1 MLGLSLSILPSP
13 DIDIVVFLLVVS
25 HQQCYLLWDPSRL
38 PLPSK
43 PTKFETDQTN
53 SQRRT
58 SPNGERAGAA
68 ITHHDREAHGLYSTR
83 YRREAGLW
91 KSPHGSNAGVRG
103 QIPGTLL
110 PAWRRQEAAGC
121 CTVQDLLLQ
130 GGSAAALGWGWR
142 LGWVPPG
149 WKSGRERY
157 ESLLSSI
164 CKSVLFKPLLMQG
177 KTAF

>member
-121 CTVQDLLLQ
+121 CGMLH
-130 GGSAAALGWGWR
+130 GARPAAARWFCCRAGLGLEAG
-142 LGWVPPG
+142 LGPSWLEERPG
-149 WKSGRERY
+149 ALREPVVIY
-157 ESLLSSI
+157 L
-164 CKSVLFKPLLMQG
+164 
-177 KTAF
+177 